1 MDFSSNL
8 DRRRSYAIIGTGAIG
23 GFYGAKLQRSGCDL
37 HFLMRGDYDRVC
49 RHGLEIESPWGNFHL
64 PEVKAYNTP
73 EKMPPCDV
81 AIVALKTTHNHLLPQ
96 ILPQVLKPQGAVLV
110 LQNGLGIEPQ
120 IAEIVGSD
128 RVLGGICVICSNK
141 IKPGYIRHLDYGTV
155 KLAEYID
162 GYKPGGITDRL
173 RPVGDDFQ
181 QAGIPVELRD
191 DLLSIRWEKL
201 VWNIPYNGLSV
212 VLNARTDEMMGDRH
226 IRILV
231 EEIMGEVLR
240 GAKACDRTL
249 PPEVIERMLSHTE
262 KMTPYRTS
270 MKIDFDEKRPLE
282 VEAILGNPLE
292 MAKLGGVELTRIK
305 MLYQQ
310 LKFLDTRNAQN

>member
-8 DRRRSYAIIGTGAIG
+8 HRRRSYAIIGTGAIG
-23 GFYGAKLQRSGCDL
+23 GFYGAKLQQSGCDL
-37 HFLMRGDYDRVC
+37 HFLMRGDYDRVR
-49 RHGLEIESPWGNFHL
+49 RHGLEIESPWGDFQL
-64 PEVKAYNTP
+64 PEVNAYNTP

-81 AIVALKTTHNHLLPQ
+81 AIVALKTTQNHVLPQ
-96 ILPQVLKPQGAVLV
+96 ILPRVLKPEGAVLV

-120 IAEIVGSD
+120 IAEIVGGD
-128 RVLGGICVICSNK
+128 RVLGGIGVICSNK
-141 IKPGYIRHLDYGTV
+141 IKPGHIRHLDYGTV
-155 KLAEYID
+155 KLAEYTD
-162 GYKPGGITDRL
+162 GYKPGGITERL
-173 RPVGDDFQ
+173 RQIGGDFER
-181 QAGIPVELRD
+181 AGIPVEWRD

-226 IRILV
+226 TRILV
-231 EEIMGEVLR
+231 EEIMGEVLL
-240 GAKACDRTL
+240 GAEACDRTL
-249 PPEVIERMLSHTE
+249 PREVIDRMLSHTE

-282 VEAILGNPLE
+282 VGAIFGNPLQ
-292 MAKLGGVELTRIK
+292 MAKRGGVELTRIR

-310 LKFLDTRNAQN
+310 LKFLDARNARN